1 MHLISLIKYFSYFH
15 YDVISSLFNYITVKG
30 LVRDWAPLVWL
41 APGELFL
48 PLGVPEFLDNMQSDV
63 EYLHT
68 KIDVGK

>member
-1 MHLISLIKYFSYFH
+1 MFVFSLIKCFSYFH
-15 YDVISSLFNYITVKG
+15 YDAVSFLFNYITVKG

-48 PLGVPEFLDNMQSDV
+48 PLGVPEFLDNMQSDDD
-63 EYLHT
+63 YLHT